1 MMTDDGQLLVRFTTE
16 RSDDAFRELVARHID
31 LVYSAAIRLAG
42 GDAHLAQDITQTV
55 FVDLARKAPGLPRD
69 VVLAGWLYRHACFTA
84 SKAVRTER
92 RRQARELTAMEMNAP
107 TDQADANWEQIAP
120 QLEEAMNRLA
130 AQDRDAIV
138 LRFFKRHDLRQVG
151 EVLGISEDAA
161 QKRISRALEKL
172 RAILGQRGLTL
183 SAAGLAAVLTAEAV
197 TAAPAGLAL
206 SIAAASITVAG
217 SGITLIKLLT
227 MTKLK
232 TALATALLAAAVTV
246 PLLQNKSVNQLREEN
261 MALRQQARN
270 LDQQRAENERL
281 LQSSADELDRLHR
294 ETADLARLRGEVAS
308 LRRLNG
314 ELAKAEAIKQ
324 TSRTGE
330 KAAVAGRFIPTSE
343 LVDAGLDSP
352 EAALQTFFWAAI
364 TGSSNR
370 VEQATDY
377 TVFKK
382 AMQDKMKEQ
391 LEPNFDPS
399 QPQDDHFHLD
409 DFHFNVSAINPTNSF
424 QGFQILSQ
432 ELTSPDIAT
441 LEVAATDGAGE
452 TETNSL
458 KMNRI
463 GQEWKV
469 NLLSFTDHTSSE
481 EKAISMTLTN
491 NTSDGKEL
499 VTKWKLPVDAD
510 GNTGKP
516 ELVQ

>member
-1 MMTDDGQLLVRFTTE
+1 MMTDDGQLLLRFAVE
-16 RSDDAFRELVARHID
+16 GSDDAFRELVARHID
-31 LVYSAAIRLAG
+31 LVYSAAVRLAG

-55 FVDLARKAPGLPRD
+55 FVDLARKAPGLPRE
-69 VVLAGWLYRHACFTA
+69 VVLAGWLYRHTCFTA

-197 TAAPAGLAL
+197 TAAPAGLAV
-206 SIAAASITVAG
+206 SVAAASITAAAG
-217 SGITLIKLLT
+217 TGVTLIKLLT

-232 TALATALLAAAVTV
+232 TALGAALLAAAVTV
-246 PLLQNKSVNQLREEN
+246 PLLQNKSLNQLREEN
-261 MALRQQARN
+261 LALRQQARN
-270 LDQQRAENERL
+270 LAQQRAENERL
-281 LQSSADELDRLHR
+281 LQSSAGELDRLHR
-294 ETADLARLRGEVAS
+294 ETADLARLRGEVTS

-314 ELAKAEAIKQ
+314 ELAKAESIKQ
-324 TSRTGE
+324 AARTGE
-330 KAAVAGRFIPTSE
+330 KAAVAGRFIPTAE

-352 EAALQTFFWAAI
+352 EAALQTFFWAAF
-364 TGSSNR
+364 TSNSNR

-377 TVFKK
+377 TAFMK
-382 AMQDKMKEQ
+382 AMQDKLKEQ
-391 LEPNFDPS
+391 LDPNFDPS

-409 DFHFNVSAINPTNSF
+409 TFHFNVSATNSF

-441 LEVAATDGAGE
+441 LEVAATDGTGE
-452 TETNSL
+452 VETNSL

-463 GQEWKV
+463 GDEWKV
-469 NLLSFTDHTSSE
+469 NILSFTDHTSSE
-481 EKAISMTLTN
+481 EKAVSMTLTN
-491 NTSDGKEL
+491 NTSDGREL
-499 VTKWKLPVDAD
+499 VTKWKLPIDAD

-516 ELVQ
+516 ELVP